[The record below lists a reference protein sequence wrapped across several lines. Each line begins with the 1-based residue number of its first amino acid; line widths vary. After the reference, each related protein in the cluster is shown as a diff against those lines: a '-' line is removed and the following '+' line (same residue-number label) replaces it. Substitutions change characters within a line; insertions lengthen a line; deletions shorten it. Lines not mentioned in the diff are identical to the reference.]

1 MSKCS
6 SGCPTQDCESFA
18 SCMRS
23 KGAKVAYANSA
34 GGWDYSTQ
42 RKWDS
47 ELDNYRSAVAQ
58 GIQPDGTSQAKI
70 DAAVA
75 ISDATGAPYR
85 ADA

>member
-1 MSKCS
+1 MACRT
-6 SGCPTQDCESFA
+6 GCPTKDCA
-18 SCMRS
+18 SYSACLR
-23 KGAKVAYANSA
+23 GAGIKVAYSNSA
-34 GGWDYSTQ
+34 GGWDATTQ
-42 RKWDS
+42 KRWDS

-75 ISDATGAPYR
+75 ISDATGSPYR